1 MNDLMEQPL
10 TNLLAQLT
18 YSPLYII
25 TVILA
30 LGFLIFLSGEE
41 GCLMFLC
48 KIWAWVHII
57 IYIFAIYFYITG
69 KL

>member
-18 YSPLYII
+18 YSTLYII

-30 LGFLIFLSGEE
+30 LGLTFLNGEE
-41 GCLMFLC
+41 GCLMFMC